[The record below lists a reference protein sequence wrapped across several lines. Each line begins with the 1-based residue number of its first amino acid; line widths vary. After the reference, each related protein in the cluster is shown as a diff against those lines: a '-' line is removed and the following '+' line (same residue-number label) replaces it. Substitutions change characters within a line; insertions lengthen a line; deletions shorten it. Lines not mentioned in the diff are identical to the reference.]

1 MYFLNFYKI
10 ILILYFFLPLLP
22 PSHLC
27 PCCVTCL
34 GFIVLVAT
42 WYPSNHPRSFKS
54 DWLPSAYKFI
64 SCLFADSIRLLIWP
78 PYDKPSPRL
87 WNEVSKQLAKTSKR
101 HYMHIYVHMV
111 YCCIIQTFSCFYVHS
126 YILSGTIMSIIAV
139 FYVQMR
145 GEKTLLLFLLSL
157 LFLTLFSS
165 SSSSSSVLSL
175 SSFHISSY
183 SWIIE
188 QCRH

>member
-64 SCLFADSIRLLIWP
+64 SCIFADSIRLLIWP

-101 HYMHIYVHMV
+101 HYMHIYICTYGILLHHTNILMFFRPFILFVWNYYVNYSCLLCTNARRKDAFVVLVVVVIPHLIL
-111 YCCIIQTFSCFYVHS
+111 II
-126 YILSGTIMSIIAV
+126 I
-139 FYVQMR
+139 
-145 GEKTLLLFLLSL
+145 LLLQCAEFV
-157 LFLTLFSS
+157 FFSYFFIQ
-165 SSSSSSVLSL
+165 LDN
-175 SSFHISSY
+175 
-183 SWIIE
+183 WAM
-188 QCRH
+188 